1 MDPLAE
7 DYYPVSPYSY
17 VANNLIL
24 FVDPEGMRIRVAGS
38 NESQT
43 YQDIAIIYATVSQ
56 KT

>member
-7 DYYPVSPYSY
+7 DYYPVSPYAY
-17 VANNLIL
+17 VANNPIL